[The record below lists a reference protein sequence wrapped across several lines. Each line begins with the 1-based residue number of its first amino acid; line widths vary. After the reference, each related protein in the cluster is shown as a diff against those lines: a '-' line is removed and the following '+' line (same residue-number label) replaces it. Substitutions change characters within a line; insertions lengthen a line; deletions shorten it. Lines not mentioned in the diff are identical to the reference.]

1 MARNISIT
9 ITGLFLHC
17 NPGFCFGVYST
28 LETNTVSRL
37 SPVEK
42 LGARIGA
49 FYLPLALAS
58 LLGAPIG
65 GAFVKSGTKE
75 EYHRVAIFAVCETAM
90 LYSRLAD
97 DS

>member
-1 MARNISIT
+1 M
-9 ITGLFLHC
+9 
-17 NPGFCFGVYST
+17 YST

-49 FYLPLALAS
+49 FFTPIALAS
-58 LLGAPIG
+58 LLGTPIG

-75 EYHRVAIFAVCETAM
+75 EYHHVAIFAVRKTTM
-90 LYSRLAD
+90 LHSRLDD